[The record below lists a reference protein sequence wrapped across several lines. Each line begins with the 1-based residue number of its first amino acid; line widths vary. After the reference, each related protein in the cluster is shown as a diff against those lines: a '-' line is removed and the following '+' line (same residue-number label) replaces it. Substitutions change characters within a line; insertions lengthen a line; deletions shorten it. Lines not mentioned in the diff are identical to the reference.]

1 MTRAIAKISMET
13 PISTIKDVPSRFA
26 RRRMTGIST
35 CFRRRRKRW
44 PAANRRPGIAAA
56 YSVIS
61 IRRKVKPMPLRPNAL
76 AGSDSAGTD
85 TRLLAANTAFW
96 S

>member
-1 MTRAIAKISMET
+1 MLSSASARQET
-13 PISTIKDVPSRFA
+13 AGGEP
-26 RRRMTGIST
+26 
-35 CFRRRRKRW
+35 
-44 PAANRRPGIAAA
+44 PAGVAAA

-61 IRRKVKPMPLRPNAL
+61 IRRKVKPMPVRPNAL
-76 AGSDSAGTD
+76 LGSDSAGTD